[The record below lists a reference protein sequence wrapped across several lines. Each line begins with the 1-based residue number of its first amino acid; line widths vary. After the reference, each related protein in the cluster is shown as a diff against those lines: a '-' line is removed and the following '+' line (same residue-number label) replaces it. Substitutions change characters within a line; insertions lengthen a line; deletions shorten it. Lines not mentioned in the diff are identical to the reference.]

1 MEVVVV
7 TGASKGLG
15 AALVEQLLSPDR
27 RVVGIARSSNDA
39 LAEAARTRGA
49 WLDWYLQDLSDTVAT
64 DALARSIMD
73 GMPRDASRYV
83 LVNNAAL
90 AEPVGPIATLDPAVV
105 VRAIDANLTATMIL
119 TTRFLAATATLDAD
133 RRVLNISSGLGRRPM
148 DGTATYCVS
157 KAGMDMFT
165 RCINAEPDDPS
176 RAKRKARAVSL
187 APGVVDTGMQVF
199 MRGQDPGTFPEGRY
213 FADMKRDGKLASPAE
228 VAAKIV
234 RYLDRDDFG
243 ATEIDDIRNA

>member
-1 MEVVVV
+1 MDVVIV

-15 AALVEQLLSPDR
+15 AALVERLLSAER
-27 RVVGIARSSNDA
+27 RVIGIARSANDA
-39 LAEAARTRGA
+39 LAASARASGA
-49 WLDWYLQDLSDTVAT
+49 WLDWYLQDLSDTDAT
-64 DALARSIMD
+64 DALARSICD
-73 GMPRDASRYV
+73 DLPRDARRYV

-90 AEPVGPIATLDPAVV
+90 AEPIGPIARIDPAVIA
-105 VRAIDANLTATMIL
+105 RAIDANLTAAMIL
-119 TTRFLAATATLDAD
+119 TARFLAATAPLDAD

-157 KAGMDMFT
+157 KAGMDMFV
-165 RCINAEPDDPS
+165 RCINAEPDDPA
-176 RAKRKARAVSL
+176 RAARKARAVSL
-187 APGVVDTGMQVF
+187 APGVIDTGMQVV
-199 MRGQDPGTFPEGRY
+199 MRGQDPATFPEGRH
-213 FADMKRDGKLASPAE
+213 FAGMKAEGRLAAPAD